1 MLQTYIFPF
10 LTSHIVQK
18 KLLPRNLYYDS
29 MLMYILDLFSY
40 ILSKLR
46 NNLTYHTGAIISCGL
61 YIFFPIFKDH
71 FFVFKEFFS
80 ENSVLMYGLYSRAA
94 YDGACTVGWAT
105 SVPFALITWFS
116 WTRSSNFYKTSKKIY
131 IFSPWNLD
139 SNYGTKFT
147 WLHCF
152 LANSL
157 LCPLICYKVYVNFMN
172 NIGNVCVKFYIN
184 ASCCL
189 GNCHSI

>member
-1 MLQTYIFPF
+1 MLTVHFDFSIIHSDLCAVCTY
-10 LTSHIVQK
+10 
-18 KLLPRNLYYDS
+18 R
-29 MLMYILDLFSY
+29 M
-40 ILSKLR
+40 R
-46 NNLTYHTGAIISCGL
+46 AIISHGL
-61 YIFFPIFKDH
+61 YIFYPIFKDH

-105 SVPFALITWFS
+105 SVPFALITRFS
-116 WTRSSNFYKTSKKIY
+116 WTRSSNFFTTSKKIY
-131 IFSPWNLD
+131 IFSPWKLNPH
-139 SNYGTKFT
+139 YGTKFT
-147 WLHCF
+147 GLHCF

-172 NIGNVCVKFYIN
+172 NVGNVCVKFYIN